1 MLLFSGK
8 AWVFRYIFKFVFPFF
23 YGHIT
28 VQRNRLTL
36 SDEDM
41 SEYKTFESLIELDEN
56 FANSRIMLCCFHA
69 IWMPFKAN
77 IQGKLP
83 KKGSNLTK
91 AGYDYGGV
99 VLNFFMRMCTY
110 VETSEEF
117 DRCCSDLYLFLKDS
131 RTVAALSGE
140 CISAIKEMGES
151 ASLGSLDQA
160 FKDSDMVKEIL
171 LFIFW

>member
-1 MLLFSGK
+1 
-8 AWVFRYIFKFVFPFF
+8 
-23 YGHIT
+23 
-28 VQRNRLTL
+28 
-36 SDEDM
+36 M

-56 FANSRIMLCCFHA
+56 FTNSRIMLCCFHA

-77 IQGKLP
+77 IRGKLP

-99 VLNFFMRMCTY
+99 VLNFFMRMSTY

-131 RTVAALSGE
+131 RTVATLSGE

-151 ASLGSLDQA
+151 VANKKSYLSNH
-160 FKDSDMVKEIL
+160 IR
-171 LFIFW
+171 LFITNCMDSLTTSPVESQNS